1 MEQFYDE
8 IKNLYNKISNKN
20 ITQLSQYEKEAEKL
34 YYKIIE
40 KINVNSILKYI
51 IKEKKLDK
59 RVVPQIFIKLIRGET
74 VSKIKSSLEKNFKKD
89 DKDKEGGRKRKTTK
103 KRKRSSKKRSSKK
116 RSSRKGGSRKR
127 NYRKKS
133 SRKKSSRKGGSGK
146 GKGKESDIENQYTDS
161 DDSDDDSRLNVV
173 IERLPDSDSDDDDD
187 TNNAPQL
194 GELRELRELRE
205 LHNFQRLPNDDDSQ
219 DVDSLSFGNIYPDDS
234 ESYHD
239 NPFLGYNPFYRRRDE
254 YLALG
259 FTRNELYVLIR
270 LWDET
275 SAIGNERERERE
287 YYRRISLVLPPMLQ
301 RIEAETG
308 TNPLQNRRAANHN
321 VANHN
326 AANHNPFILSQ
337 NFFKTFFTACAIYAF
352 IICIIVFNDDLF

>member
-20 ITQLSQYEKEAEKL
+20 ITQLLQYEKEAEKL

-40 KINVNSILKYI
+40 KINVKSILKYI

-74 VSKIKSSLEKNFKKD
+74 VSKIKSSVENNFKK
-89 DKDKEGGRKRKTTK
+89 GGRKRKTTK
-103 KRKRSSKKRSSKK
+103 KRKRSSRK

-133 SRKKSSRKGGSGK
+133 SRKKSLRKGGSGK
-146 GKGKESDIENQYTDS
+146 GQQPDIENQYTDS
-161 DDSDDDSRLNVV
+161 DDSDDGSRLNVV
-173 IERLPDSDSDDDDD
+173 IERLPDSDDDD

-194 GELRELRELRE
+194 RKLRELGE
-205 LHNFQRLPNDDDSQ
+205 LHNFQRLSDDDDSQ
-219 DVDSLSFGNIYPDDS
+219 DVPSLSFGNIYPDDS

-259 FTRNELYVLIR
+259 FTQNELYVLIR
-270 LWDET
+270 LWDDT
-275 SAIGNERERERE
+275 SAIGDERERERE
-287 YYRRISLVLPPMLQ
+287 YYRRIRSVLPPMLQ

-321 VANHN
+321 
-326 AANHNPFILSQ
+326 AANHNPVILSQ
-337 NFFKTFFTACAIYAF
+337 NFCKTFFTACAIYAF
-352 IICIIVFNDDLF
+352 IICIILFNDDLF